1 MPPSYDWRPQ
11 AAITFLALPLSL
23 RANHRYKTMP
33 TLDQARDGQLPA
45 LSIIIPARN
54 EAPNLVHLLPSLQRL
69 AYPGPLQ
76 IIVVDD
82 NSTDHTSLIAQA
94 YGARVVAI
102 DHLPSGWKGKPH
114 ACHRGAAV
122 AQGQWLLFTD
132 ADTLHAPDSAARAV
146 STALQR
152 GLDGLSLFIKQ
163 ECQGSVDRLALMTA
177 YAGLFAGAR
186 PEDRLLNGQYIL
198 LRRDVYL
205 DSGGFSTVRQ
215 EALEDVALGQHL
227 RRLGYTVPVLLG
239 EDVATVR
246 MYGSLAQLWH
256 GMNRLAADSL
266 RWSGS
271 RALWT
276 ALFVTAL
283 MSPLVVLA
291 AVAGGGLPRRW
302 LPLTWATA
310 TLSMIPWA
318 RRFGSPAWALLVPV
332 GALFVQAAAAWGIVS
347 RWLGRGVLWK
357 GRRV

>member
-1 MPPSYDWRPQ
+1 MPASYDWRPQ
-11 AAITFLALPLSL
+11 AAISFLALPLSL
-23 RANHRYKTMP
+23 RANHRYQTMP
-33 TLDQARDGQLPA
+33 GLDQAVAHELPP

-54 EAPNLVHLLPSLQRL
+54 EAPNLVHLLPSLQSL
-69 AYPGPLQ
+69 AYPGPLE

-82 NSTDHTSLIAQA
+82 NSTDQTALIAQA
-94 YGARVVAI
+94 YRARVVPV
-102 DHLPSGWKGKPH
+102 DYLPEGWKGKPH
-114 ACHRGAAV
+114 ACHRGAEA
-122 AQGQWLLFTD
+122 AQGHWLLFTD

-146 STALQR
+146 SMALQH

-163 ECQGSVDRLALMTA
+163 ECQGSLDRLALMTA

-198 LRRDVYL
+198 LSRDAYQR
-205 DSGGFSTVRQ
+205 SGGFAAVRQ

-227 RRLGYTVPVLLG
+227 RQLGYTVPVLLG
-239 EDVATVR
+239 EDAATVR

-266 RWSGS
+266 RWSGA

-283 MSPLVVLA
+283 MSPLVALW
-291 AVAGGGLPRRW
+291 AVAIGGLQRRW
-302 LPLTWATA
+302 LPLTWAA
-310 TLSMIPWA
+310 ASLSMIPWA
-318 RRFGSPAWALLVPV
+318 QRFGSPAWALLVPL
-332 GALFVQAAAAWGIVS
+332 GALFVQAAAAWGILN
-347 RWLGRGVLWK
+347 RFLGRGVLWK